1 LLSDALKNSCS
12 DSEKS
17 TLDELQLR
25 WEKEISDLSDE
36 NMKRQVIMQTITPVI
51 QEQFKLATKSRNL
64 TDEDKKQLIVFK
76 SKL

>member
-1 LLSDALKNSCS
+1 LLSHALKNSCS

>member
-1 LLSDALKNSCS
+1 MLKNSCS

-17 TLDELQLR
+17 TLDEFQLR